1 MADICNDL
9 APKVDNMF
17 PKDILKDTK
26 LGQTMTSGHRPLTKI
41 HRNWNQNIS
50 LEPKNITGANKYHQN
65 QKISLEPKNISGATK
80 YHSQKN
86 NHFRKISPGRS
97 QGPADP
103 AVAPYRI

>member
-1 MADICNDL
+1 
-9 APKVDNMF
+9 MF
-17 PKDILKDTK
+17 PKDILKETK

-80 YHSQKN
+80 YHSQ
-86 NHFRKISPGRS
+86 RK
-97 QGPADP
+97 
-103 AVAPYRI
+103 